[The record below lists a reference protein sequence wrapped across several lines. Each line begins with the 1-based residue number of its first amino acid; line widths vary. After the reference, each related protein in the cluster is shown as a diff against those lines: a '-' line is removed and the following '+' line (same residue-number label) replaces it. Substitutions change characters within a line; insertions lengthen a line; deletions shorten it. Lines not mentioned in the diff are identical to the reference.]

1 MDNRETLRRNI
12 EAQGFLG
19 LDDETLIALD
29 PWLRLMPFMT
39 CLTVALSTLL
49 ESPLILVGCA
59 LVTFA
64 GAVLPRHPVD
74 LIYHAFIRTL
84 ESSPALP
91 PTPVRRRIVLVVWS
105 AGMAASGYCFWIG
118 YSRVGI
124 LLGWTTAALIGLL
137 AAHQLCLVS
146 ELLRR
151 LMGRAG
157 DQDQAGN

>member
-19 LDDETLIALD
+19 LDDDTLVALD

-49 ESPLILVGCA
+49 ESPLILAGCA
-59 LVTFA
+59 IVTFA

-74 LIYHAFIRTL
+74 HLYHSLIRNL
-84 ESSPALP
+84 EASPVLP
-91 PTPVRRRIVLVVWS
+91 PTPARRRLVLTVWS
-105 AGMAASGYCFWIG
+105 AAMAASAYCFWIG
-118 YSRVGI
+118 HSRVGI
-124 LLGWTTAALIGLL
+124 LLGWTTAAVIGLL

-151 LMGRAG
+151 LMGVARDRAG
-157 DQDQAGN
+157 N